1 MVGVLVGSAALIIIL
16 TVFNGFGEMVLK
28 MFNTITPQIV
38 VSPVKGKTFD
48 PGMAHFTQLKQD
60 KRIYS
65 YTEVLMENALLVYN
79 NRQSVSMVKGV
90 SDDYLKNES
99 LDTITVLG
107 KFILRNKNSGQ
118 AVIGSAIQSYL
129 YVNINDPFTPLQIFS
144 PKKNLGKG
152 SAIPGQD
159 LTVKTIPVAGVF
171 EVQQDFDNLTI
182 VPLDFARQLLDEP
195 KEISSIEINLKKGID
210 PDEFKE
216 ELEEK
221 LGEQFYVKNR
231 IEQNKILYNILG
243 TEKWAVYI
251 ILTFIVIIAIFNIIG
266 SLTMLVLDKLK
277 DIAIL
282 RSLGAGKTFIK
293 RIFLLEGMM
302 ITMAGCIIGLGVGF
316 IFCLGQQKYGWVK
329 MTQDIRIPNA
339 YPIAF
344 KWTDFLLVFIT
355 VCIFS
360 FVASALS
367 ARLSVKKINHI
378 NQDL

>member
-1 MVGVLVGSAALIIIL
+1 M
-16 TVFNGFGEMVLK
+16 
-28 MFNTITPQIV
+28 
-38 VSPVKGKTFD
+38 
-48 PGMAHFTQLKQD
+48 
-60 KRIYS
+60 
-65 YTEVLMENALLVYN
+65 
-79 NRQSVSMVKGV
+79 
-90 SDDYLKNES
+90 
-99 LDTITVLG
+99 
-107 KFILRNKNSGQ
+107 
-118 AVIGSAIQSYL
+118 
-129 YVNINDPFTPLQIFS
+129 
-144 PKKNLGKG
+144 
-152 SAIPGQD
+152 
-159 LTVKTIPVAGVF
+159 
-171 EVQQDFDNLTI
+171 
-182 VPLDFARQLLDEP
+182 LDEP
-195 KEISSIEINLKKGID
+195 KEISSIEINLNKGID
-210 PDEFKE
+210 PDQFKE

-221 LGEQFYVKNR
+221 LGETFYVKNR

-302 ITMAGCIIGLGVGF
+302 ITMAGCVLGLGVGLL
-316 IFCLGQQKYGWVK
+316 FCLGQQKYGWVK
-329 MTQDIRIPNA
+329 MSEDIRMANA

-355 VCIFS
+355 VCLFS